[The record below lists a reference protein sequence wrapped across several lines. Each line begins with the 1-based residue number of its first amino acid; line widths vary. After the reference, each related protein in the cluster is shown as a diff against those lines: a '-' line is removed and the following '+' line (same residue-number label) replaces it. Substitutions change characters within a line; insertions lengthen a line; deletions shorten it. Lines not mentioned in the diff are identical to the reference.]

1 MNLRFFIFK
10 IGIVVLVQL
19 LSYVQL
25 FATPWT
31 SALQASL
38 SFAVSWSL
46 LKLMSIE
53 SVMPCNH
60 LIFCCPLLFL
70 PSIFPSIK
78 VFSSETVFTSDGSI
92 IGTSASVL
100 PMYIQSWFPVGLTDL
115 PCFPRESQE
124 SSPALQLESI
134 NSLALLLLY
143 GSTLIS
149 IHGYL
154 KKHSFD
160 EMELGWQSD
169 LLLSNMLS
177 RFAIVFLLRSK
188 CLLILWL

>member
-1 MNLRFFIFK
+1 MSN
-10 IGIVVLVQL
+10 
-19 LSYVQL
+19 S
-25 FATPWT
+25 
-31 SALQASL
+31 LQPHGLQHSRLPCPSL
-38 SFAVSWSL
+38 CPEVCSNS
-46 LKLMSIE
+46 
-53 SVMPCNH
+53 
-60 LIFCCPLLFL
+60 CPLSQWCHATISSSAALFSFC
-70 PSIFPSIK
+70 PQSFPASRSFP
-78 VFSSETVFTSDGSI
+78 VRQLFTSDGSI